1 MRSLLA
7 GSPAPPRRLR
17 DRRLSLALVIALGS
31 GLWAGAARAQ
41 MAATCSGMLGNQQVT
56 GTIYLNVPV
65 TGDKIVRVDPSKNDG
80 NAGGV
85 FNRAECE
92 CKTAGASGV
101 QMAVIMSAPIPLS
114 VTGQGLTMWLGTGAD
129 CTDSTNQNN
138 SCFQLNPAP
147 KELSLA
153 SFQSTAEFTIPLP
166 ADLLTDPLGVP
177 KGGPRS
183 CESKMQTSIVN
194 ILIGASANPV
204 PVTCKLSVPINTIAP
219 IISNPGGVT
228 IGAGDGAL
236 TVNFPTEMSGARSYQ
251 VLCRE
256 KGATTPVASLSE
268 RYSATPF
275 YSTCVNGAIKRR
287 IEVPGSAAS
296 GGTSDGGVT
305 TTDGGFLTQGP
316 TPSNRI
322 GKRGGWTPQ
331 DTGDMATPDLAPV
344 TDPFLLLDP
353 SFLCSERVTGG
364 GTTATTRIDGLEN
377 DHDYEVLVVAIDVFG
392 NATPYSVQTGR
403 PRPAQ
408 NLGEALGKDAQ
419 GNGYLGFR
427 CQAAPGGAR
436 PKAPVGL
443 ALLALVGLSLGA
455 RRRRPGARA

>member
-17 DRRLSLALVIALGS
+17 GRRLSPALVIALGT

-85 FNRAECE
+85 FNRAECD
-92 CKTAGASGV
+92 CKTSGASGV
-101 QMAVIMSAPIPLS
+101 QMAILMSAPIPLT

-129 CTDSTNQNN
+129 CTDSATQNN
-138 SCFQLNPAP
+138 SCYQINPAP

-153 SFQSTAEFTIPLP
+153 SFQSTAEFTIPLS
-166 ADLLTDPLGVP
+166 ADLLTDPIGDP
-177 KGGPRS
+177 KGSPRT
-183 CESKMQTSIVN
+183 CVKQMRTSIVN
-194 ILIGASANPV
+194 ILIGAAASPV
-204 PVTCKLSVPINTIAP
+204 PVTCKLSVPISTIP
-219 IISNPGGVT
+219 PVVSDPGGVT
-228 IGAGDGAL
+228 VAAGDGAL

-268 RYSATPF
+268 KYSATPY
-275 YSTCVNGAIKRR
+275 YSTCVSGVIKRR

-296 GGTSDGGVT
+296 GGGSDGGVV

-322 GKRGGWTPQ
+322 GKGAGGWTPQ
-331 DTGDMATPDLAPV
+331 DTGDMATPDLGPV

-364 GTTATTRIDGLEN
+364 GNSASKRIDGLLN
-377 DHDYEVLVVAIDVFG
+377 DHEYEVLVVAIDVFG
-392 NATPYSVQTGR
+392 NTTPYSVQTGK

-408 NLGEALGKDAQ
+408 NLGEALG
-419 GNGYLGFR
+419 GEYLGFH
-427 CQAAPGGAR
+427 CQAAPGGVHR
-436 PKAPVGL
+436 GAPVELG
-443 ALLALVGLSLGA
+443 LLALTGLLLTV
-455 RRRRPGARA
+455 RRRRQGARA